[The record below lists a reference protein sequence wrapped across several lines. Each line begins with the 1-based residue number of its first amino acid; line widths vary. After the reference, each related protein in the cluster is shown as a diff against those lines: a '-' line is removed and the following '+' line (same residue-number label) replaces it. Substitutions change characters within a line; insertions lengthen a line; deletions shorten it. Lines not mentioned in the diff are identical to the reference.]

1 MGDKEKMD
9 YLLVDIRELEKLVAS
24 MRDAEIYPVS
34 FFSQVYTTTQ
44 KIVDNL
50 QSIEADQLALFKEQ
64 MEKHRALIKK
74 AERLEAEAALVTQ
87 MQEQES
93 NYEPVQ
99 EMELPSVEE
108 LKEEEEEV
116 ESVATPAAAT
126 VAAEKTVS
134 EPAAS
139 IFSASSH
146 ATTLEQSLPH
156 SISLNEVIQKKF
168 LADFRKAF
176 SLNDRFRFRR
186 ELFGGDEGRMNE
198 AISDLNELQSFEESI
213 TYLDKKLKWNV
224 EDEAVADFIKLL
236 EKRFS

>member
-34 FFSQVYTTTQ
+34 FFSQAYTTTQ

-74 AERLEAEAALVTQ
+74 AEILEAETALVTQ

-108 LKEEEEEV
+108 LNEEV

-139 IFSASSH
+139 LSSASSH

>member
-108 LKEEEEEV
+108 LNEEK

-126 VAAEKTVS
+126 MAAEKTVS
-134 EPAAS
+134 EPATS
-139 IFSASSH
+139 LSSASSH
-146 ATTLEQSLPH
+146 TTTLEQSLPH

-213 TYLDKKLKWNV
+213 TYLDKQLKWNV

>member
-34 FFSQVYTTTQ
+34 FFSQAYTTTQ

-64 MEKHRALIKK
+64 MEKHRALVKK
-74 AERLEAEAALVTQ
+74 AERLESEAALVTQ

-93 NYEPVQ
+93 SYEPVQ

-108 LKEEEEEV
+108 LKEEE
-116 ESVATPAAAT
+116 SVAIPVEAT

-139 IFSASSH
+139 LSSASSH
-146 ATTLEQSLPH
+146 TTTLEQSLPH

>member
-34 FFSQVYTTTQ
+34 FFSQAYTTTQ

-74 AERLEAEAALVTQ
+74 AEILEAEAALVTQ

-108 LKEEEEEV
+108 LNEEK
-116 ESVATPAAAT
+116 ESVATPAEVT

-139 IFSASSH
+139 LSSASSH

>member
-34 FFSQVYTTTQ
+34 FFSQAYTTTQ

-87 MQEQES
+87 MLEQES

-108 LKEEEEEV
+108 LNEEE
-116 ESVATPAAAT
+116 ESVATPAEAT

-139 IFSASSH
+139 LSSASSH

>member
-34 FFSQVYTTTQ
+34 FFSQAYTTTQ

-108 LKEEEEEV
+108 LNEEE

-139 IFSASSH
+139 LSSASSH

>member
-34 FFSQVYTTTQ
+34 FFSQAYTTTQ

-108 LKEEEEEV
+108 LNEEK

-126 VAAEKTVS
+126 VVAEKTVS

-139 IFSASSH
+139 LSSASSH

>member
-34 FFSQVYTTTQ
+34 FFSQAYTTTQ

-87 MQEQES
+87 MQEYES

-108 LKEEEEEV
+108 LNEEV

-139 IFSASSH
+139 LSSASSH

>member
-34 FFSQVYTTTQ
+34 FFSQAYTTTQ

-74 AERLEAEAALVTQ
+74 AEILEAETALVTQ

-108 LKEEEEEV
+108 LNEEK
-116 ESVATPAAAT
+116 ESVATPAEVT
-126 VAAEKTVS
+126 VVAEKTVS

-139 IFSASSH
+139 LSSASSH
-146 ATTLEQSLPH
+146 TTTLEQSLPH

>member
-34 FFSQVYTTTQ
+34 FFSQAYTTTQ

-87 MQEQES
+87 MQEQEFT
-93 NYEPVQ
+93 YEPVQ

-108 LKEEEEEV
+108 LNEEK

-139 IFSASSH
+139 LSSASSH

>member
-34 FFSQVYTTTQ
+34 FFSQAYTTTQ

-93 NYEPVQ
+93 SYEPVQ

-108 LKEEEEEV
+108 LKEEE
-116 ESVATPAAAT
+116 SVAIPVEAT

-139 IFSASSH
+139 LSSASSH
-146 ATTLEQSLPH
+146 TTTLEQSLPH

-213 TYLDKKLKWNV
+213 TYLDKQLKWNV

>member
-34 FFSQVYTTTQ
+34 FFSQAYTTTQ

-87 MQEQES
+87 MQEYES

-108 LKEEEEEV
+108 LKEEEE
-116 ESVATPAAAT
+116 SVATPAAAT

-139 IFSASSH
+139 LSSASSH

>member
-34 FFSQVYTTTQ
+34 FFSQAYTTTQ

-64 MEKHRALIKK
+64 MEKHRALVKK
-74 AERLEAEAALVTQ
+74 AERLESEAALVTQ

-108 LKEEEEEV
+108 LNEEV

-126 VAAEKTVS
+126 MAAEKTVS
-134 EPAAS
+134 EPTAS
-139 IFSASSH
+139 IASASSH
-146 ATTLEQSLPH
+146 TTTLEQSLPH

>member
-34 FFSQVYTTTQ
+34 FFSQAYTTTQ

-87 MQEQES
+87 MQEHES
-93 NYEPVQ
+93 TYEPVQ

-108 LKEEEEEV
+108 LNEEK
-116 ESVATPAAAT
+116 ESVATPAEVT
-126 VAAEKTVS
+126 VVAEKTVS
-134 EPAAS
+134 EPATS
-139 IFSASSH
+139 LSSTSSH
-146 ATTLEQSLPH
+146 TTTLEQSLPH

>member
-34 FFSQVYTTTQ
+34 FFSQAYTTTQ

-108 LKEEEEEV
+108 LNEEK
-116 ESVATPAAAT
+116 ESVATPAEVT
-126 VAAEKTVS
+126 VVAEKTVS

-139 IFSASSH
+139 LSSASSH
-146 ATTLEQSLPH
+146 TTTLEQSLPH

>member
-34 FFSQVYTTTQ
+34 FFSQAYTTTQ

-64 MEKHRALIKK
+64 MEKHRALVKK
-74 AERLEAEAALVTQ
+74 AERLESETALVTQ

-93 NYEPVQ
+93 TYEPVQ

-108 LKEEEEEV
+108 LNEEV

-126 VAAEKTVS
+126 MAAEKTVS
-134 EPAAS
+134 EPATS
-139 IFSASSH
+139 LSSTSSH
-146 ATTLEQSLPH
+146 TTTLEQSLPH

-186 ELFGGDEGRMNE
+186 DLFGGDEGRMNE

>member
-34 FFSQVYTTTQ
+34 FFSQAYTTTQ

-64 MEKHRALIKK
+64 MEKHRALVKK
-74 AERLEAEAALVTQ
+74 AERLESETALVTQ

-108 LKEEEEEV
+108 LNEEK
-116 ESVATPAAAT
+116 ESVATPAEVT

-134 EPAAS
+134 EPATS
-139 IFSASSH
+139 LSSTSSH
-146 ATTLEQSLPH
+146 TTTLEQSLPH

-213 TYLDKKLKWNV
+213 TYLDKQLKWNV

>member
-34 FFSQVYTTTQ
+34 FFSQAYTTTQ

-74 AERLEAEAALVTQ
+74 AEILEAEAALVTQ

-108 LKEEEEEV
+108 LNEEK
-116 ESVATPAAAT
+116 ESVATPAEVT
-126 VAAEKTVS
+126 VVAEKTVS

-139 IFSASSH
+139 LSSASSH

>member
-34 FFSQVYTTTQ
+34 FFSQAYTTTQ

-74 AERLEAEAALVTQ
+74 AERLEAEAALATQ
-87 MQEQES
+87 IQEQES

-108 LKEEEEEV
+108 LNEEE
-116 ESVATPAAAT
+116 ESVATPAEAT

-139 IFSASSH
+139 ISSASSH

-213 TYLDKKLKWNV
+213 TYLDKQLKWNV

>member
-34 FFSQVYTTTQ
+34 FFSQAYTTTQ

-74 AERLEAEAALVTQ
+74 AERLEAETALVTQ

-108 LKEEEEEV
+108 LNEEV
-116 ESVATPAAAT
+116 ESVATPTAAT

-139 IFSASSH
+139 LSSASSH

>member
-34 FFSQVYTTTQ
+34 FFSQAYTTTQ

-93 NYEPVQ
+93 SYEPVQ

-108 LKEEEEEV
+108 LNEEK
-116 ESVATPAAAT
+116 ESVATPAEAT

-139 IFSASSH
+139 LSSASSH

>member
-34 FFSQVYTTTQ
+34 FFSQAYTTTQ

-87 MQEQES
+87 MQEQEFT
-93 NYEPVQ
+93 YEPVQ

-108 LKEEEEEV
+108 LNEEV

-139 IFSASSH
+139 LSSASSH

>member
-34 FFSQVYTTTQ
+34 FFSQAYTTTQ

-108 LKEEEEEV
+108 LNEEV

-126 VAAEKTVS
+126 MAAEKTVS
-134 EPAAS
+134 EPATS
-139 IFSASSH
+139 LSSTSSH
-146 ATTLEQSLPH
+146 TTTLEQSLPH

>member
-34 FFSQVYTTTQ
+34 FFSQAYTTTQ

-93 NYEPVQ
+93 NYEPEQ

-108 LKEEEEEV
+108 LNEEK
-116 ESVATPAAAT
+116 ESVATPAEVT
-126 VAAEKTVS
+126 VVAEKTVS

-139 IFSASSH
+139 LSSASSH
-146 ATTLEQSLPH
+146 TTTLEQSLPH

>member
-34 FFSQVYTTTQ
+34 FFSQAYTTTQ

-64 MEKHRALIKK
+64 MEKHRSLIKK

-87 MQEQES
+87 MQEYES

-108 LKEEEEEV
+108 LNEEV

-139 IFSASSH
+139 LSSASSH

>member
-34 FFSQVYTTTQ
+34 FFSQAYTTTQ

-74 AERLEAEAALVTQ
+74 AERLEAEAALATQ

-108 LKEEEEEV
+108 LNEEK

-126 VAAEKTVS
+126 MAAEKTVS
-134 EPAAS
+134 EPATS
-139 IFSASSH
+139 LSSTSSH
-146 ATTLEQSLPH
+146 TTTLEQSLPH

>member
-34 FFSQVYTTTQ
+34 FFSQAYTTTQ

-87 MQEQES
+87 MQEQEFT
-93 NYEPVQ
+93 YEPVQ

-108 LKEEEEEV
+108 LNEEK
-116 ESVATPAAAT
+116 ESVATPAEVT

-139 IFSASSH
+139 LSSASSH

>member
-34 FFSQVYTTTQ
+34 FFSQAYTTTQ

-87 MQEQES
+87 MQEYES

-108 LKEEEEEV
+108 LNEEK
-116 ESVATPAAAT
+116 ESVATPAEAT

-139 IFSASSH
+139 LSSASSH

>member
-34 FFSQVYTTTQ
+34 FFSQAYTTTQ

-108 LKEEEEEV
+108 LNEEV

-139 IFSASSH
+139 ISSASSH

-198 AISDLNELQSFEESI
+198 AISDLNELQSFEDAE
-213 TYLDKKLKWNV
+213 YLFAQHIPLWANLV
-224 EDEAVADFIKLL
+224 QIP
-236 EKRFS
+236 

>member
-34 FFSQVYTTTQ
+34 FFSQAYTTTQ

-93 NYEPVQ
+93 TYEPVQ

-108 LKEEEEEV
+108 LKEEE

>member
-34 FFSQVYTTTQ
+34 FFSQAYTTTQ

-64 MEKHRALIKK
+64 MEKHRALINK
-74 AERLEAEAALVTQ
+74 AERLEAEAALATQ

-93 NYEPVQ
+93 TYEPVQ

-108 LKEEEEEV
+108 LKEEK
-116 ESVATPAAAT
+116 ESVATPAEAT

-134 EPAAS
+134 EPATS
-139 IFSASSH
+139 LSSTSSH
-146 ATTLEQSLPH
+146 TTTLEQSLPH

>member
-34 FFSQVYTTTQ
+34 FFSQAYTTTQ

-64 MEKHRALIKK
+64 MEEHRALIKK

-108 LKEEEEEV
+108 LNEEV

-139 IFSASSH
+139 LSSASSH

>member
-34 FFSQVYTTTQ
+34 FFSQAYTTTQ

-87 MQEQES
+87 MQGQES
-93 NYEPVQ
+93 SYEPVQ

-108 LKEEEEEV
+108 LNEEK
-116 ESVATPAAAT
+116 ESVATPAEVT
-126 VAAEKTVS
+126 VVAEKTVS

-139 IFSASSH
+139 LSSASSH
-146 ATTLEQSLPH
+146 TTTLEQSLPH

>member
-34 FFSQVYTTTQ
+34 FFSQAYTTTQ

-87 MQEQES
+87 MQEYES

-108 LKEEEEEV
+108 LNEEV
-116 ESVATPAAAT
+116 ESVATPTAAT

-139 IFSASSH
+139 LSSASSH

>member
-34 FFSQVYTTTQ
+34 FFSQAYTTTQ

-87 MQEQES
+87 MQEYES

-108 LKEEEEEV
+108 LNEEE
-116 ESVATPAAAT
+116 ESVATPAEVT
-126 VAAEKTVS
+126 VVAEKTVS

-139 IFSASSH
+139 LSSASSH

>member
-34 FFSQVYTTTQ
+34 FFSQAYTTTQ

-74 AERLEAEAALVTQ
+74 AEILEAEAALVTQ

-108 LKEEEEEV
+108 LNEEV

-139 IFSASSH
+139 LSSASSH

>member
-34 FFSQVYTTTQ
+34 FFSQAYTTTQ

-87 MQEQES
+87 MQEHES
-93 NYEPVQ
+93 TYEPVQ

-108 LKEEEEEV
+108 LNEEK
-116 ESVATPAAAT
+116 ESVATPAEVT

-139 IFSASSH
+139 LSSASSH

>member
-34 FFSQVYTTTQ
+34 FFSQAYTTTQ

-87 MQEQES
+87 MQEYES

-108 LKEEEEEV
+108 LNEEV

>member
-34 FFSQVYTTTQ
+34 FFSQAYTTTQ

-74 AERLEAEAALVTQ
+74 AERLEAEAALATQ

-93 NYEPVQ
+93 TYEPVQ

-108 LKEEEEEV
+108 LNEEK
-116 ESVATPAAAT
+116 ESVATPAEVT
-126 VAAEKTVS
+126 VVAEKTVS

-139 IFSASSH
+139 LSSASSH
-146 ATTLEQSLPH
+146 TTTLEQSLPH

>member
-34 FFSQVYTTTQ
+34 FFSQAYTTTQ

-108 LKEEEEEV
+108 LNEEK
-116 ESVATPAAAT
+116 ESVATPAEVT
-126 VAAEKTVS
+126 VVAEKTVS

-139 IFSASSH
+139 LSSASSH
-146 ATTLEQSLPH
+146 ATPLEQSLPH